1 MRSEASTNIFNLGP
15 DCQETGRRIGPN
27 HPHLIPS
34 TYYANMN
41 VTLALLCP
49 TLPVVRFGK
58 VTNPRS
64 IRTRIIIVFGRSLP
78 PVDSAVSHLV
88 LETSPHVAC
97 CDFLVISLQLNYYD
111 HCLLCMFASGLLHI
125 ITSPLL
131 HIITVGSSMGTLCTC
146 VLTICNNIIE

>member
-64 IRTRIIIVFGRSLP
+64 IKTRIIIVFVVHYRQWTVQSVTWHWRQVHMSRAVIFSLSLCNYIIMTIACYVCLP
-78 PVDSAVSHLV
+78 LV
-88 LETSPHVAC
+88 CST
-97 CDFLVISLQLNYYD
+97 
-111 HCLLCMFASGLLHI
+111 
-125 ITSPLL
+125 
-131 HIITVGSSMGTLCTC
+131 
-146 VLTICNNIIE
+146 